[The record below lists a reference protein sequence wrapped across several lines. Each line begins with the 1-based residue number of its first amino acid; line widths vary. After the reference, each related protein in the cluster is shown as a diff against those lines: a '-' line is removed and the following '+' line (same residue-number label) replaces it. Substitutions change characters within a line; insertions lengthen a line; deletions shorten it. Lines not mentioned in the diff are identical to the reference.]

1 MMKRLPMFFAAI
13 LTSFFAA
20 RAAHAQQPKVIFYM
34 TREPQ
39 SVHSFLAHA
48 DKIDILSPNWYSMD
62 SSGLVSGG
70 PNPQVL
76 ETARQRHVPIM
87 PLVVNGGVAQERKH
101 KVFLYASARQEAIAR
116 FVRASQNNRYSR
128 FPFGLE
134 KR

>member
-1 MMKRLPMFFAAI
+1 MMKLSRFFAAI

-20 RAAHAQQPKVIFYM
+20 RAAHAQQPKAIFYM

-76 ETARQRHVPIM
+76 TQRCEFYFWLCRSWQFSTQRTASIRT
-87 PLVVNGGVAQERKH
+87 
-101 KVFLYASARQEAIAR
+101 SA
-116 FVRASQNNRYSR
+116 F
-128 FPFGLE
+128 
-134 KR
+134 